1 MERMTI
7 SRTARPYLWVLGV
20 LWVLPT
26 VAVATGYLLL
36 PEDPPQGQCEGI
48 GFGCV
53 PAPNDSLP
61 ILGMLAAPFLLLAG
75 LIAIASISFVD
86 HRRRSQGRDRSE

>member
-7 SRTARPYLWVLGV
+7 RRPARPYLWALGV

-36 PEDPPQGQCEGI
+36 PKDPPQGQCEGI

-53 PAPNDSLP
+53 PAPNDTLL

-75 LIAIASISFVD
+75 LMAIASISFVD
-86 HRRRSQGRDRSE
+86 RRRTEGRARSE